1 MRELLRKM
9 QADSAD
15 LLGERRLGE
24 TWTVGRRV
32 HGYCGTRGARSST
45 TASSSDESD
54 MSVSASSGTESE
66 LGSRGRYAGRAT
78 SGLIATHGM
87 DTSGQAYH
95 PLTHVLRD
103 RPAHLDGS
111 ARQVRERPGECDR
124 EYEHTYEHARERER
138 HVDNLTY
145 DSGYFSENELNGEP
159 SCRPVRHAVFT
170 GDRGM
175 VWPDRVT
182 PDDSNTNA
190 RYRPRRGNEH
200 NGLGVPLIP
209 IPAAGRRYPQSYD
222 TELLNAP
229 PSQGLG
235 GSSSRHAHRS
245 SAHEASPG
253 IVLQNRSERMLG
265 TQDRYSSPSIPESAG
280 GLAGR
285 RSGNAR
291 DRRYQPTVESGDE
304 SDDEGDRMGMRGTRM

>member
-1 MRELLRKM
+1 MRELLKKM

-87 DTSGQAYH
+87 DTSGRAYH
-95 PLTHVLRD
+95 PLAHVLRD
-103 RPAHLDGS
+103 RPGHVDVP
-111 ARQVRERPGECDR
+111 ARQVRERLGPCDR

-138 HVDNLTY
+138 HVANDTF
-145 DSGYFSENELNGEP
+145 DSGYFSENELNGE
-159 SCRPVRHAVFT
+159 SSRRPIRHAVFT

-200 NGLGVPLIP
+200 HGLGSPVSPR
-209 IPAAGRRYPQSYD
+209 PAAGRRYPQGYD
-222 TELLNAP
+222 TELRNAP
-229 PSQGLG
+229 PSQGRG
-235 GSSSRHAHRS
+235 GSPSRYANRS
-245 SAHEASPG
+245 SAREASPG
-253 IVLQNRSERMLG
+253 VVLQNRSGRMLRA
-265 TQDRYSSPSIPESAG
+265 QDPDFASAAFEAAG
-280 GLAGR
+280 GRSGR
-285 RSGNAR
+285 ESGNAR
-291 DRRYQPTVESGDE
+291 GGRYQPTVESGDE
-304 SDDEGDRMGMRGTRM
+304 SDEGDMMDLRGTRM